1 MLEKL
6 AMLSVNT
13 NAGALSALRNLE
25 ANHKWLETLQERITT
40 GYKVGSV
47 TDDAAIYSIAQ
58 RMRGDLS
65 GLRATMDSLDR
76 ATSAVD
82 VALVATESISD
93 ILIEMKGKM
102 ASLLSAQKN
111 NDDAAIEAYTA
122 DLDAYR
128 EQIKLMISSAN
139 FNGTNLIDSGND
151 IISALANSDGS
162 ETLDFDHQ
170 SLAFGGAL
178 ITLTD
183 DQNYSMDKINES
195 IDNVNRAM
203 SHFGTA
209 SRRLEIQREFASK
222 LHDVIERGIGR
233 MVDADLARTAA
244 DLQAAQVKEQLGII
258 ALNIANQAPNSILA
272 LFGRR

>member
-1 MLEKL
+1 
-6 AMLSVNT
+6 MLSVNT

-25 ANHKWLETLQERITT
+25 ANHKWLETLQERIAT
-40 GYKVGSV
+40 GYKVASV
-47 TDDAAIYSIAQ
+47 KDDAAIYTIAQ
-58 RMRGDLS
+58 RMRGDLAGIRAS
-65 GLRATMDSLDR
+65 LDSINRATV
-76 ATSAVD
+76 AVD
-82 VALVATESISD
+82 VALVATESISN

-111 NDDAAIEAYTA
+111 NDDAAAEAYTR

-128 EQIKLMISSAN
+128 EQIKLMISSAD
-139 FNGTNLIDSGND
+139 FNGTNLIDSAND
-151 IISALANSDGS
+151 IISALANSDGT
-162 ETLDFDHQ
+162 ETLDFNHQ
-170 SLAFGGAL
+170 DLSFGGAL

-183 DQNYSMDKINES
+183 DQEYSMEEINNS

-203 SHFGTA
+203 GHFGTA
-209 SRRLEIQREFASK
+209 SRRLEIQHEFASK
-222 LHDVIERGIGR
+222 LHDVVERGIGR

-244 DLQAAQVKEQLGII
+244 DLQAAQVKEQLGIL